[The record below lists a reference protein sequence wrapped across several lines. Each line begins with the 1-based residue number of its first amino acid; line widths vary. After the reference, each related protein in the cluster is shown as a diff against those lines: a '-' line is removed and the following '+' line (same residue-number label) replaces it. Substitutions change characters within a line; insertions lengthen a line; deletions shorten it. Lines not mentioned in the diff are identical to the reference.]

1 MTPDEGRLEL
11 DDDGR
16 VLDAAGPV
24 RALDL
29 HDPHH
34 ADDLATSGVQ
44 RWVDSSAAPFVRRHR
59 RAVASVAAVAVAAA
73 GVGLWAA
80 TRPPVV
86 MPVLD
91 VSVRNAVLAGNSIG
105 GPEISYGGVLS
116 IAFAVRSAGTPVDV
130 RSLDGPGIA
139 SSTVAGEQVG
149 DRLTRVEAQAQLDC
163 TDSRLASATPTSYS
177 LAASTSS
184 PDGTVVDGVVPL
196 TATGPDGTTRIVTR
210 LDYAIQSWC
219 LAAAAPDAV
228 QAALGTVSPVPGTT
242 LADVAIEVRN
252 ASPLPLTLA
261 SARSQHQGLAVDE
274 SPSVVLQPGG
284 TGRLTTRVDVR
295 DCSAAPSLEP
305 LSALPNPGVGGASS
319 PGLTLQIGLGGRTR
333 LVSVPVADGGRL
345 GGAVAATACAEGT
358 APRVSV
364 GAVRGLFLGEGAWA
378 VDAIVSVRTT
388 GIGIGLAR
396 VQFAGPPAGEGSQVQ
411 VVTTDDGWAAEP
423 VSLDGGA
430 GRLGVRLAS
439 PSCGAVASLAPQ
451 ALPVRVTMADR
462 RVVPYQVVVDDVRV
476 LQAAARACD
485 VPVDL
490 AQARARGWR

>member
-1 MTPDEGRLEL
+1 
-11 DDDGR
+11 
-16 VLDAAGPV
+16 
-24 RALDL
+24 
-29 HDPHH
+29 
-34 ADDLATSGVQ
+34 
-44 RWVDSSAAPFVRRHR
+44 
-59 RAVASVAAVAVAAA
+59 
-73 GVGLWAA
+73 
-80 TRPPVV
+80 
-86 MPVLD
+86 
-91 VSVRNAVLAGNSIG
+91 
-105 GPEISYGGVLS
+105 
-116 IAFAVRSAGTPVDV
+116 
-130 RSLDGPGIA
+130 
-139 SSTVAGEQVG
+139 
-149 DRLTRVEAQAQLDC
+149 
-163 TDSRLASATPTSYS
+163 
-177 LAASTSS
+177 
-184 PDGTVVDGVVPL
+184 
-196 TATGPDGTTRIVTR
+196 
-210 LDYAIQSWC
+210 
-219 LAAAAPDAV
+219 
-228 QAALGTVSPVPGTT
+228 
-242 LADVAIEVRN
+242 
-252 ASPLPLTLA
+252 
-261 SARSQHQGLAVDE
+261 
-274 SPSVVLQPGG
+274 VVLQPGG